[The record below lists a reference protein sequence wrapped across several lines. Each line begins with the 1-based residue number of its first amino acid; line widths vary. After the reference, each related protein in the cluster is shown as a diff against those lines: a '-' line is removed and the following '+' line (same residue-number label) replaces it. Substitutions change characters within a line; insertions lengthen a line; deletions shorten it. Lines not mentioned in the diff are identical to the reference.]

1 MSRVAARS
9 KILMIDDN
17 RQGLAARRIILQGLG
32 YEVMTAEGGEQGLRR
47 FAESGADNPFSL
59 VVTDYRMPQMR
70 GDEFIRRLRDLGSD
84 VPVVILS
91 GYTYMLALTPE
102 STGADVVLS
111 KGPREQFDLV
121 DTVLRLVPEGARQR
135 GKPPA
140 SERGMSTARRSPQR
154 RRQAR

>member
-1 MSRVAARS
+1 MASRS

-32 YEVMTAEGGEQGLRR
+32 YDVTTAEGGEQGLRC
-47 FAESGADNPFSL
+47 FEASQAETPFSL
-59 VVTDYRMPQMR
+59 VITDYRMPQMR
-70 GDEFIRRLRDLGSD
+70 GDEFIRRLRELGSD

-91 GYTYMLALTPE
+91 GYTSMLALTPE
-102 STGADVVLS
+102 STGAYVVLS

-121 DTVLRLVPEGARQR
+121 DTVLRLVPEGARQH

-140 SERGMSTARRSPQR
+140 SERGFSTPRRTGQR
-154 RRQAR
+154 RRRSK